1 MSKLPNAH
9 TYFLKSCPDWKDA
22 VLFREWQKFAK
33 KCFGGLSLSDPKGV
47 SDYLIWVLGDADI
60 APKDRSKTIKTPIP
74 IPIKSDGCP
83 DIPTIADPHA
93 YNAKVV
99 QSMLRQ
105 YCLAHI
111 RMSSIACLIDIS
123 HNALQPL

>member
-1 MSKLPNAH
+1 MRVI
-9 TYFLKSCPDWKDA
+9 T
-22 VLFREWQKFAK
+22 EWQKFAK
-33 KCFGGLSLSDPKGV
+33 KCFKGVSLSDLKGV
-47 SDYLIWVLGDADI
+47 LDYLIWVLGDVDI

-74 IPIKSDGCP
+74 IPTKSDGCP
-83 DIPTIADPHA
+83 DIPTITDPHA

-111 RMSSIACLIDIS
+111 CTSSVSNLITMA
-123 HNALQPL
+123 HNTLPPY